1 MAKKGNGLVDRILC
15 CCPLPRRLTPGQ
27 LNDQV
32 DRLQQCFIQNINSLY
47 EYVYHYHQ
55 DTIQPVVYTLSKD
68 ALDFFSKH
76 EQLVDAQNEILSGKG
91 DIEVARNIS
100 KAAKLM
106 LRLGVALH
114 VFIDRM
120 TQDLGQ
126 NGARDIPTVI
136 EVETMQR
143 AVAIANWFLDSRY
156 ILEKVSGLL

>member
-1 MAKKGNGLVDRILC
+1 M
-15 CCPLPRRLTPGQ
+15 
-27 LNDQV
+27 
-32 DRLQQCFIQNINSLY
+32 QQCFIQNLNSLY

-68 ALDFFSKH
+68 ALDFFSKQ
-76 EQLVDAQNEILSGKG
+76 EQLVDAQNEIFSGKG

-120 TQDLGQ
+120 TQALGQ

-136 EVETMQR
+136 EVETM
-143 AVAIANWFLDSRY
+143 
-156 ILEKVSGLL
+156 